1 MTNRT
6 LSRPTAW
13 ITTGLL
19 AATLAVGGCKSKPA
33 AVAVR
38 NQDGSIT
45 NPDGSVT
52 YPAGSQQAQAAGQSA
67 QSGAAPQ
74 NGAVVNSAA
83 AATDPSSAP
92 KPSSAVPTQT
102 AAVPAPSPAVPA
114 PSSAPVVRETP
125 PPPPRPVV
133 RTVPAGTSVVIRTN
147 GTLQAS
153 KNNVGDRFTG
163 TLAQPVLLKGGGTA
177 FARGSNVEG
186 AVVASKGRGRFKGSG
201 ALGIQLTSI
210 AGQRVSTSEYEKE
223 EKGRGKRTGAFIGGG
238 SGVGAL
244 IGGLAGG
251 GKGALI
257 GGLAGAGA
265 GTAGAGYTGNH
276 DVTIPSESL
285 ITFSLT
291 SAVEVRGSGDRAPSD
306 Q

>member
-1 MTNRT
+1 MTNPTRT
-6 LSRPTAW
+6 RPVAW

-19 AATLAVGGCKSKPA
+19 AMTLAIGGCKSKPA

-52 YPAGSQQAQAAGQSA
+52 YPAGSQQAQTAGQA
-67 QSGAAPQ
+67 VQSGATPG
-74 NGAVVNSAA
+74 NGPTVNSDGS
-83 AATDPSSAP
+83 ATYPATAP
-92 KPSSAVPTQT
+92 KPSSAVPTQS
-102 AAVPAPSPAVPA
+102 AAIPAPAPAVPA
-114 PSSAPVVRETP
+114 PKPAPVVREAPT
-125 PPPPRPVV
+125 PVV
-133 RTVPAGTSVVIRTN
+133 RTVPTGTSIVIRTN

-153 KNNVGDRFTG
+153 KNEVGDRFTG

-186 AVVASKGRGRFKGSG
+186 TVVASKGRGRFKGSG

-210 AGQRVSTSEYEKE
+210 AGERVTTSEYEKE

-238 SGVGAL
+238 GGLGAL

-285 ITFSLT
+285 ITFRLAS
-291 SAVEVRGSGDRAPSD
+291 SIEVRGSGDRPSSD
-306 Q
+306 R